1 MEINLS
7 NFSSINTT
15 HHLLLDETQKNVH
28 MEAVYRYQTQLNYV
42 DDGLFPLLSY
52 HNILKEVKIGSFIYL
67 LELIFYSG
75 FKSSGTCG

>member
-7 NFSSINTT
+7 DFFSINTT

-28 MEAVYRYQTQLNYV
+28 MEAIYRYQTQLNYV

-52 HNILKEVKIGSFIYL
+52 HNILQEVKDSVF
-67 LELIFYSG
+67 FVV
-75 FKSSGTCG
+75 F